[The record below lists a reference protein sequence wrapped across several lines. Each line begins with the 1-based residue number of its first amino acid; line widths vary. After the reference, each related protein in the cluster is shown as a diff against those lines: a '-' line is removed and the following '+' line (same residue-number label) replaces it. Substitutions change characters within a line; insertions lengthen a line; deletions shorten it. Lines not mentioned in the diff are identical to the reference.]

1 MGNGIRVKHSH
12 IWQNP
17 NKKRKP
23 TWNKYKNSIKT
34 YLKLLKREE
43 IEGETKWI
51 QNAKARVEIKFKKY
65 GITEQMINSHK

>member
-23 TWNKYKNSIKT
+23 TGKKYINAIKA
-34 YLKLLKREE
+34 YLRLIKREK
-43 IEGETKWI
+43 IEWETKWI
-51 QNAKARVEIKFKKY
+51 KNAKLRIETKFKKY
-65 GITEQMINSHK
+65 GITEEMINSHK